1 VRQFLWRLLP
11 AVCFSAVVL
20 AWLWLYLR
28 FLRSFYYVP
37 NPFLIPLSLMQWLA
51 GFIAAIL
58 ALARVRREDGF
69 PARAW
74 FFLAMALTL
83 WPLADGLEQLIPSN
97 LSPLLAAIPRVTHLA
112 AFAFALAAV
121 FFFAPIPQARFGRL
135 RFLMD
140 MIIHTASW
148 GMILWFML
156 VGPILS
162 PVGAGR
168 EARAWISLY
177 SISDLVL
184 LMLVVWLQGQS
195 PRFSGAF
202 WLLAAGFFLLS
213 VHDLVTGW
221 IVLQGGAQAYVYTGF
236 LMVAGFASFG
246 IAATGGRGAPAIAAQ
261 AAASPRLHP
270 EEGVGLRGWSRVRSR
285 MRRVEE
291 RWLPPASTVALIVF
305 LLAQWSR
312 TGTVD
317 ALLIVSTASLTL
329 LLILREGVI
338 AGQAELE
345 GYAVLLDNI
354 EDPSFICTSEGRV
367 LVENPAL
374 RRQHPVGRIGNSLAE
389 RLPVHPAWDFL
400 LKEAAA
406 GGWGGEV
413 WVGSRGPGGSRGKE
427 ESPEGEG
434 ATDGEGY
441 PAWLVLQRL
450 SGEETRRGRFAG
462 LLHDLSPQRRQ
473 EESLRAAYRQAEE
486 SRRALEEFS
495 GQLEGKV
502 REKTADLS
510 RALGQL
516 EEQNRMLRSL
526 DRLKSEFVALTSH
539 ELRTPL
545 MAIRG
550 GLELIA
556 AQKNPLPEEMRSNLE
571 LVRKESER
579 LGRFVESILDLSALE
594 AGRLPLQVG
603 PVQLEEPVEE
613 ARMALAAAHGGLEG
627 RNLKRLAIRLPAHIP
642 DVQADEHIL
651 ASVLFQLADNAF
663 KYAPDGPVRLSARA
677 RDDGV
682 DVLLADSGPGI
693 PPEKSDQL
701 FQLFSRL
708 EDADSPRVRGV
719 GLGLYISR
727 KMVEAMG
734 GTIEVRP
741 SERGLTLCLHL
752 QKFSEA
758 A

>member
-1 VRQFLWRLLP
+1 MRGSGRPLLWRLLP
-11 AVCFSAVVL
+11 AVCFAAAVL

-37 NPFLIPLSLMQWLA
+37 NPFLIPLSLIQWLT

-58 ALARVRREDGF
+58 ALARVRREEGSLKW
-69 PARAW
+69 AW
-74 FFLAMALTL
+74 FFLAIALTL
-83 WPLADGLEQLIPSN
+83 WPLADGLEQLIPST
-97 LSPLLAAIPRVTHLA
+97 LSLFLVAIPRATHLVA
-112 AFAFALAAV
+112 YAFALAAI
-121 FFFAPIPQARFGRL
+121 FFFAPLPEVRFGRL

-140 MIIHTASW
+140 MIIHTAAW
-148 GMILWFML
+148 GMILWFL
-156 VGPILS
+156 LIEPILQ
-162 PVGAGR
+162 PENTGLDIGF
-168 EARAWISLY
+168 WIALY
-177 SISDLVL
+177 SILDLVL

-195 PRFSGAF
+195 AKPTRALF
-202 WLLAAGFFLLS
+202 LIAGGLFLLS
-213 VHDLVTGW
+213 VHDIVTGW

-236 LMVAGFASFG
+236 LMVGGFALIG
-246 IAATGGRGAPAIAAQ
+246 IAAAGRTPAAEKPDLPPGSAPEARGMN
-261 AAASPRLHP
+261 RL
-270 EEGVGLRGWSRVRSR
+270 RAR
-285 MRRVEE
+285 MRRLEE
-291 RWLPPASTVALIVF
+291 RWLPPASTIALIVF
-305 LLAQWSR
+305 LLAEWSR
-312 TGTVD
+312 TGK
-317 ALLIVSTASLTL
+317 AEPLLIVSTASLSL
-329 LLILREGVI
+329 LLFLREGVI

-354 EDPSFICTSEGRV
+354 EDPAFICSDKGRV
-367 LVENPAL
+367 LLANPAL
-374 RRQHPVGRIGNSLAE
+374 RGKYPAGSKDNLLAE
-389 RLPVHPAWDFL
+389 LLPVRPGWDFL
-400 LKEAAA
+400 LREGAR

-413 WVGSRGPGGSRGKE
+413 WVESRAVGETPPDENSTTGPGF
-427 ESPEGEG
+427 
-434 ATDGEGY
+434 

-450 SGEETRRGRFAG
+450 TGEEGPRGRFAG

-486 SRRALEEFS
+486 SRQALEELS

-510 RALGQL
+510 RALEQL

-556 AQKNPLPEEMRSNLE
+556 AQKNPLPAEMRSNLD

-594 AGRLPLQVG
+594 AGRLPLQIG
-603 PVQLEEPVEE
+603 PVQLKEPMEE
-613 ARMALAAAHGGLEG
+613 ARMALAAAHGGLES
-627 RNLKRLAIRLPAHIP
+627 RNLKRLDVRLPAHLP

-651 ASVLFQLADNAF
+651 ASVLFQLIDNAF
-663 KYAPDGPVRLSARA
+663 KYAPDEPVRLTAKA
-677 RDDGV
+677 RDGGV
-682 DVLLADSGPGI
+682 DILLADRGPGI
-693 PPEKSDQL
+693 PPEKKDQL
-701 FQLFSRL
+701 FQPFSRL

-734 GTIEVRP
+734 GSIEVQP
-741 SERGLTLCLHL
+741 GKRGLTLCIRLIE
-752 QKFSEA
+752 FPEA
-758 A
+758 T

>member
-1 VRQFLWRLLP
+1 
-11 AVCFSAVVL
+11 
-20 AWLWLYLR
+20 
-28 FLRSFYYVP
+28 
-37 NPFLIPLSLMQWLA
+37 MQWLP

-58 ALARVRREDGF
+58 ALARVRREKGS

-74 FFLAMALTL
+74 FFLGLALTL

-97 LSPLLAAIPRVTHLA
+97 LSVFVVAAPRLANLLAY
-112 AFAFALAAV
+112 AFALASV
-121 FFFAPIPQARFGRL
+121 FFFAPLPEVRFGRL

-148 GMILWFML
+148 GMILWFL
-156 VGPILS
+156 LIEPILS
-162 PVGAGR
+162 PIRVSLDMR
-168 EARAWISLY
+168 FWIALY
-177 SISDLVL
+177 SILDLVL
-184 LMLVVWLQGQS
+184 LMLLIWLQGQS
-195 PRFSGAF
+195 VRRAGAL
-202 WLLAAGFFLLS
+202 WLLAGGFFLLS
-213 VHDLVTGW
+213 VHDVVTGW
-221 IVLQGGAQAYVYTGF
+221 IQLQGGAQAYVYTGF
-236 LMVAGFASFG
+236 LMVGGYALIG
-246 IAATGGRGAPAIAAQ
+246 IAAAGWRIAPARLAG
-261 AAASPRLHP
+261 AAAAPGASPAPGIGRQTISRLR
-270 EEGVGLRGWSRVRSR
+270 ER
-285 MRRVEE
+285 MRRAEE
-291 RWLPPASTVALIVF
+291 RWLPLASTIALIVF
-305 LLAQWSR
+305 LLADWSR
-312 TGTVD
+312 SGAID
-317 ALLIVSTASLTL
+317 GLLAVLTASLTL

-354 EDPSFICTSEGRV
+354 EDPAFICSGEGKV
-367 LVENPAL
+367 LLENPAM
-374 RRQHPVGRIGNSLAE
+374 RGRYPPGRKDNSLAE
-389 RLPVHPAWDFL
+389 LLPLRPGWDFL
-400 LKEAAA
+400 LREAAR

-413 WVGSRGPGGSRGKE
+413 WVGGLPGE
-427 ESPEGEG
+427 EEF
-434 ATDGEGY
+434 

-450 SGEETRRGRFAG
+450 TGEEAPRGRFAG

-486 SRRALEEFS
+486 SRLALEELS
-495 GQLEGKV
+495 GALEGKV

-516 EEQNRMLRSL
+516 EEQNRMLREL

-545 MAIRG
+545 MAIRA

-556 AQKNPLPEEMRSNLE
+556 VQKNPLPPEMRSNLE
-571 LVRKESER
+571 LVRRESER

-594 AGRLPLQVG
+594 AGRLPLQIG
-603 PVQLEEPVEE
+603 PVQLKEPVEE
-613 ARMALAAAHGGLEG
+613 ARMALAASHGGLEG
-627 RNLKRLAIRLPAHIP
+627 RNLKRLAIQLPAQLP

-651 ASVLFQLADNAF
+651 ASVLFQLIDNAF
-663 KYAPDGPVRLSARA
+663 KYAPEGPVHLTA
-677 RDDGV
+677 RDRDGGV
-682 DVLLADSGPGI
+682 EVMLADSGPGI
-693 PPEKSDQL
+693 PPEKQDQL

-741 SERGLTLCLHL
+741 AESGLTLCLRL
-752 QKFSEA
+752 PIFSEA
-758 A
+758 T